1 MQGPF
6 KIAMIDKK
14 IETSDDLL
22 EAYMRKKNMHVGIK
36 LANQHIDKQVIEDL
50 NKTIVSLNNFCV
62 NVNKTSKLID
72 KEKDDKDKRDMDM
85 FNEKTRLKRKSMG
98 T

>member
-1 MQGPF
+1 MV
-6 KIAMIDKK
+6 DKK

-36 LANQHIDKQVIEDL
+36 LANQTIDKAVIEDL

-62 NVNKTSKLID
+62 NVNRTSKIID
-72 KEKDDKDKRDMDM
+72 KEKTEKNQRDLDL
-85 FNEKTRLKRKSMG
+85 FAQRKSMG

>member
-1 MQGPF
+1 MPVMQGPF

-36 LANQHIDKQVIEDL
+36 LANQTIDK
-50 NKTIVSLNNFCV
+50 
-62 NVNKTSKLID
+62 
-72 KEKDDKDKRDMDM
+72 
-85 FNEKTRLKRKSMG
+85 
-98 T
+98 